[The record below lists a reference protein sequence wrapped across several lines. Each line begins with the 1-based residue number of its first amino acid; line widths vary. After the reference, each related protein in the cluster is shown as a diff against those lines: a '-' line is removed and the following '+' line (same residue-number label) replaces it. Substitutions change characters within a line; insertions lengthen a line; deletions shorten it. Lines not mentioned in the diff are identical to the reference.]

1 MESVI
6 LATPTLWILYLIAL
20 VLCAGGLINRAW
32 YILDFVSLALA
43 VGASAYA
50 LLLGASLGE
59 VAAALMLF
67 LAIGLMTFVPFG
79 IKKKPDNNARHKESM
94 DGTGDKKK

>member
-1 MESVI
+1 MMLLVACCRAYPAEAMNMAWEM
-6 LATPTLWILYLIAL
+6 LTLKQTM
-20 VLCAGGLINRAW
+20 
-32 YILDFVSLALA
+32 
-43 VGASAYA
+43 
-50 LLLGASLGE
+50 
-59 VAAALMLF
+59 ALMLL